1 MDSHTLIQAL
11 IYLGSA
17 ALIVPIAV
25 RLGLGSVLGYLIAG
39 CIIGPWGLRLVTDAE
54 SILHFA
60 EIGVVLMLF
69 IIGLELD
76 PQRLWKL
83 RAAVFGGGALQ
94 MVICGGL
101 LGLFCMLL
109 GLRWQVAELIGM
121 TLALSS
127 TAIAMQAMNER
138 NLMMTQ
144 MGRSAFAVLLFQ
156 DIAAIP
162 LVAMIPLLA
171 ASSAS
176 TTMGAFALSALK
188 VAGALVLVVLL
199 ALAVGGALLFAH
211 NEISGNGRP
220 GTEVT
225 VSIPQ
230 GSGVSVIAQKL
241 KDAGVIR
248 SAYLFRWYVG
258 QKGAA
263 SKLQYGDFTLQKSA
277 CSYDAIIA
285 VLSTYAK
292 AETVRVTVPEGT
304 TAIAIAQKMEAAGL
318 CSAEDFLKEA
328 NEGDFSEYTFWQ
340 YVPDDADAPDRFMK
354 CEGYL
359 FPETYEF
366 LKDDTVH
373 NYVATF
379 YAQFDAQITDEM
391 YAELKK
397 QDMTLPQLIT
407 LASFVQEE
415 AGNSQDSNVAQ
426 VFRNRLAADSPY
438 PRLQSNTSSYI
449 QSDSDNNYLWNWVAP
464 YYGGWDH
471 IPENIVAAYDTYSCK
486 GLPAGPISNP
496 GIAAI
501 RAALA
506 PQPNEEAKDAYFFVT
521 DLKGSYY
528 YARTLSEHNANCQK
542 AAQVN
547 KTVNTEK

>member
-1 MDSHTLIQAL
+1 M
-11 IYLGSA
+11 
-17 ALIVPIAV
+17 
-25 RLGLGSVLGYLIAG
+25 
-39 CIIGPWGLRLVTDAE
+39 
-54 SILHFA
+54 
-60 EIGVVLMLF
+60 
-69 IIGLELD
+69 
-76 PQRLWKL
+76 
-83 RAAVFGGGALQ
+83 
-94 MVICGGL
+94 
-101 LGLFCMLL
+101 
-109 GLRWQVAELIGM
+109 
-121 TLALSS
+121 
-127 TAIAMQAMNER
+127 
-138 NLMMTQ
+138 
-144 MGRSAFAVLLFQ
+144 
-156 DIAAIP
+156 
-162 LVAMIPLLA
+162 
-171 ASSAS
+171 
-176 TTMGAFALSALK
+176 
-188 VAGALVLVVLL
+188 
-199 ALAVGGALLFAH
+199 
-211 NEISGNGRP
+211 
-220 GTEVT
+220 
-225 VSIPQ
+225 SIPQ

-285 VLSTYAK
+285 VLVHLRQGRNGA
-292 AETVRVTVPEGT
+292 RDHPRGHHGHCHCPENGSRR
-304 TAIAIAQKMEAAGL
+304 AVQRRGFPE
-318 CSAEDFLKEA
+318 EA

-464 YYGGWDH
+464 YYGGWDN

-521 DLKGSYY
+521 DLKGNYY
-528 YARTLSEHNANCQK
+528 YAHTLAEHNATC
-542 AAQVN
+542 
-547 KTVNTEK
+547 KTSREL

>member
-1 MDSHTLIQAL
+1 MAQKHSH
-11 IYLGSA
+11 A
-17 ALIVPIAV
+17 A
-25 RLGLGSVLGYLIAG
+25 R
-39 CIIGPWGLRLVTDAE
+39 
-54 SILHFA
+54 
-60 EIGVVLMLF
+60 
-69 IIGLELD
+69 
-76 PQRLWKL
+76 KK
-83 RAAVFGGGALQ
+83 GGAWKIL
-94 MVICGGL
+94 
-101 LGLFCMLL
+101 
-109 GLRWQVAELIGM
+109 
-121 TLALSS
+121 
-127 TAIAMQAMNER
+127 
-138 NLMMTQ
+138 
-144 MGRSAFAVLLFQ
+144 
-156 DIAAIP
+156 
-162 LVAMIPLLA
+162 
-171 ASSAS
+171 
-176 TTMGAFALSALK
+176 
-188 VAGALVLVVLL
+188 LVLVVLL
-199 ALAVGGALLFAH
+199 VLAAGAAGVFAY
-211 NEISGNGRP
+211 NEIHGSGKP

-225 VSIPQ
+225 VSIRQ
-230 GSGVSVIAQKL
+230 GSGVAAIAQEL

-258 QKGAA
+258 HKGAA
-263 SKLQYGDFTLQKSA
+263 AKLQYGDFTLQTGA
-277 CSYDAIIA
+277 NAYDAIIA
-285 VLSTYAK
+285 ALSTYAK
-292 AETVRVTVPEGT
+292 AETVRVTIPEGT

-397 QDMTLPQLIT
+397 QDMTLPELIT
-407 LASFVQEE
+407 LASFVQVE

-426 VFRNRLAADSPY
+426 VFRNRLAEGSPY

-449 QSDSDNNYLWNWVAP
+449 QSDADNNYLWNWVAP
-464 YYGGWDH
+464 YYGGWDN

-496 GIAAI
+496 GLAAI
-501 RAALA
+501 QAALD
-506 PQPNEEAKDAYFFVT
+506 PQPDEDAKDAYFFVT
-521 DLKGSYY
+521 DLKGNYY

-542 AAQVN
+542 AAEVN
-547 KTVNTEK
+547 KSVKG

>member
-1 MDSHTLIQAL
+1 MAHEKTPAKRRCRED
-11 IYLGSA
+11 
-17 ALIVPIAV
+17 P
-25 RLGLGSVLGYLIAG
+25 AG
-39 CIIGPWGLRLVTDAE
+39 AGGTAGAGRWRG
-54 SILHFA
+54 
-60 EIGVVLMLF
+60 
-69 IIGLELD
+69 
-76 PQRLWKL
+76 
-83 RAAVFGGGALQ
+83 AAVCAQ
-94 MVICGGL
+94 
-101 LGLFCMLL
+101 
-109 GLRWQVAELIGM
+109 RDQRQWQTRHG
-121 TLALSS
+121 
-127 TAIAMQAMNER
+127 
-138 NLMMTQ
+138 
-144 MGRSAFAVLLFQ
+144 
-156 DIAAIP
+156 
-162 LVAMIPLLA
+162 
-171 ASSAS
+171 
-176 TTMGAFALSALK
+176 
-188 VAGALVLVVLL
+188 
-199 ALAVGGALLFAH
+199 
-211 NEISGNGRP
+211 GNGEHPAGQRRFRHCAKA
-220 GTEVT
+220 
-225 VSIPQ
+225 Q
-230 GSGVSVIAQKL
+230 GCGC
-241 KDAGVIR
+241 DR

-397 QDMTLPQLIT
+397 QDMTLPQPIT

-426 VFRNRLAADSPY
+426 VFHNRLAADSPY

-464 YYGGWDH
+464 YYGGWDN

-501 RAALA
+501 KAALA
-506 PQPNEEAKDAYFFVT
+506 PSPMRRPRMPIS
-521 DLKGSYY
+521 L
-528 YARTLSEHNANCQK
+528 
-542 AAQVN
+542 
-547 KTVNTEK
+547 

>member
-1 MDSHTLIQAL
+1 MAQKSSH
-11 IYLGSA
+11 A
-17 ALIVPIAV
+17 ARKKGGV
-25 RLGLGSVLGYLIAG
+25 
-39 CIIGPWGLRLVTDAE
+39 WK
-54 SILHFA
+54 IL
-60 EIGVVLMLF
+60 
-69 IIGLELD
+69 
-76 PQRLWKL
+76 
-83 RAAVFGGGALQ
+83 
-94 MVICGGL
+94 
-101 LGLFCMLL
+101 
-109 GLRWQVAELIGM
+109 
-121 TLALSS
+121 
-127 TAIAMQAMNER
+127 
-138 NLMMTQ
+138 
-144 MGRSAFAVLLFQ
+144 
-156 DIAAIP
+156 
-162 LVAMIPLLA
+162 
-171 ASSAS
+171 
-176 TTMGAFALSALK
+176 
-188 VAGALVLVVLL
+188 LVVLL
-199 ALAVGGALLFAH
+199 ALAVGGALLFAR

-220 GTEVT
+220 GAEVT

-230 GSGVSVIAQKL
+230 GSGVSAIAQKL

-292 AETVRVTVPEGT
+292 AETVRVTIPEGT

-328 NEGDFSEYTFWQ
+328 NEGDFSKYTFWQ
-340 YVPDDADAPDRFMK
+340 YVPDDVDAPDRFMK

-379 YAQFDAQITDEM
+379 YAQFDAQITEKM
-391 YAELKK
+391 YAELEK
-397 QDMTLPQLIT
+397 QAMTLPELIT

-426 VFRNRLAADSPY
+426 VFRNRLADGSPY
-438 PRLQSNTSSYI
+438 PRLQSNTSSHI
-449 QSDSDNNYLWNWVAP
+449 QSDDDNNYLWNWVAP
-464 YYGGWDH
+464 YYGGWDK
-471 IPENIVAAYDTYSCK
+471 IPENIVAAYDTYGCT

-496 GIAAI
+496 GLAAI
-501 RAALA
+501 KAALT
-506 PQPNEEAKDAYFFVT
+506 PEPDEAAKNAYFFVT

-528 YARTLSEHNANCQK
+528 YAHTLSEHNANCK
-542 AAQVN
+542 TAAAVN
-547 KTVNTEK
+547 RSMNTEK